1 MATRDDFDP
10 ALYEFA
16 MEAWNHR
23 PSIQRFEDIYG
34 MYAASSMPREHFA
47 SQPDQIR
54 TLRDFLRR
62 LLGIDVGVTLELQS
76 SDAPFAAV
84 AMSYPGRTPSQPTGA
99 QLWDDFYHC
108 SRPDDFDYERI
119 RKRVYIHAS
128 SIANALNVL
137 ERLIPRLFLDGQF
150 QKIKIAGPGGQDRLD
165 QLVAY
170 CETDAS
176 VERML
181 TAIGKLDRSW
191 FAAGVPRVVKEVMD
205 GVGIADEPPTMT
217 VLYETPA
224 DSFGFFISQLIYLAL
239 TEKPV
244 PDTGDQY
251 LESLID
257 KLERAW
263 MNPKEPHLHT
273 RRTSVERWFD
283 ALNLASLEMP
293 VRRRRAR
300 R

>member
-1 MATRDDFDP
+1 MPSRDDFDP

-16 MEAWNHR
+16 MKAWNDR
-23 PSIQRFEDIYG
+23 TSIRNFEDIYG
-34 MYAASSMPREHFA
+34 MYAASPIPHERFA
-47 SQPDQIR
+47 SQPGQIR
-54 TLRDFLRR
+54 TLRSFLRR
-62 LLGIDVGVTLELQS
+62 LLGIDGRVTIELQS
-76 SDAPFAAV
+76 SNASFAAV
-84 AMSYPGRTPSQPTGA
+84 AMNYPGRTPAQPTGA
-99 QLWDDFYHC
+99 MLWDDFYHC
-108 SRPDDFDYERI
+108 SRPDFDHERI
-119 RKRVYIHAS
+119 RKRVYMHAS
-128 SIANALNVL
+128 SVTNALNVL
-137 ERLIPRLFLDGQF
+137 ERLIPRLFLDREL

-176 VERML
+176 VGRML
-181 TAIGKLDRSW
+181 TAIGTLDRTW

-205 GVGIADEPPTMT
+205 GVGIADEPPTVT

-224 DSFGFFISQLIYLAL
+224 DSFGVFISQLIFLAL

-244 PDTGDQY
+244 PETEDRY

-257 KLERAW
+257 TLERAW

-283 ALNLASLEMP
+283 ALDLASLEMP
-293 VRRRRAR
+293 VRRRNRAR
-300 R
+300 V